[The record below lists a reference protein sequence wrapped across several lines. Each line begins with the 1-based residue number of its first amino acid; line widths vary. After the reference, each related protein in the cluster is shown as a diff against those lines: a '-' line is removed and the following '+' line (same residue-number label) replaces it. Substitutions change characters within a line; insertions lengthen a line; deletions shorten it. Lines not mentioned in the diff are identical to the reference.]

1 MHRATRSVLTASLC
15 AAAVSGCYVLPVA
28 SNDGGVPHYVAPIP
42 PAPAYPPQ
50 SRAPTHGA
58 GHVAAAP
65 AGPIVL
71 AAKLYPSNDV
81 ATQTGV
87 ISGTVTNQMNGKG
100 RFQFEYRGEI
110 FTGEATVVEG
120 DAKRG
125 VASAYGS
132 SGGHMSCEYQLAS
145 ARLGAGSCTFFN
157 GAKYRLHLGA

>member
-1 MHRATRSVLTASLC
+1 MASLC
-15 AAAVSGCYVLPVA
+15 AVAVSGCYILPVA
-28 SNDGGVPHYVAPIP
+28 NENGSVTHYVAPIP
-42 PAPAYPPQ
+42 PAPAYPPTPAYPPQ
-50 SRAPTHGA
+50 SRMATSVGP
-58 GHVAAAP
+58 VASVP

>member
-1 MHRATRSVLTASLC
+1 MNRVTRSGLMASLC
-15 AAAVSGCYVLPVA
+15 AVAVSGCYVLPVA
-28 SNDGGVPHYVAPIP
+28 SNDGSLTHYVAPIP

-50 SRAPTHGA
+50 SRAPAH
-58 GHVAAAP
+58 GHVASVP

-71 AAKLYPSNDV
+71 AAKLYPANDV

-110 FTGEATVVEG
+110 FTGDATVVEG

-132 SGGHMSCEYQLAS
+132 SGGHMSCEYQLAN

>member
-1 MHRATRSVLTASLC
+1 MNRATRSALMASLC
-15 AAAVSGCYVLPVA
+15 AAAVSGCYILPV
-28 SNDGGVPHYVAPIP
+28 SNNDGSVAYYAAPIP

-50 SRAPTHGA
+50 PRTSTTGGGP
-58 GHVAAAP
+58 VATVP

>member
-1 MHRATRSVLTASLC
+1 MASLC
-15 AAAVSGCYVLPVA
+15 AVAVSGCYVLPVA
-28 SNDGGVPHYVAPIP
+28 SNDGSVTHYVAPIP
-42 PAPAYPPQ
+42 SAPAYPPQ
-50 SRAPTHGA
+50 SRAPAHSA
-58 GHVAAAP
+58 GHVASVP

-110 FTGEATVVEG
+110 FSGEATVVEG

-157 GAKYRLHLGA
+157 GAKYRLHLGT